1 MNSSDHWAG
10 LRALTNARIAI
21 GRSGGSV
28 PTKPHLD
35 FRLAHARACD
45 AVYSPFNPEELRRE
59 LMKIHPAVLITESQA
74 ADRSIYLRR
83 PDLGRRLREPSRGI
97 LREAAGSEV
106 DLAIVISDGLSAIAT
121 MSQAAPTL
129 RALVPMLVSNGWRLA
144 PLVIV
149 KNGRV
154 AIQDEVGSL
163 LKGKMSLMLLGERP
177 GLGSPDS
184 LGAYFTYNPL
194 PGRTDAERNCVSNI
208 RAHGLP
214 PEAAAAKVHALLT
227 ASLRLGFSGI
237 RLKDETWL
245 PGGASGMILDKL

>member
-1 MNSSDHWAG
+1 MNPPDHWSG
-10 LRALTNARIAI
+10 LRAFTDARIAI

-45 AVYSPFNPEELRRE
+45 AVLSPFDPDELRRE
-59 LMKIHPAVLITESQA
+59 LMEIHPSVLSTESQA
-74 ADRSIYLRR
+74 SDRSIYLRR
-83 PDLGRRLREPSRGI
+83 PDLGRLLRESSRSI

-129 RALVPMLVSNGWRLA
+129 RSLVPMLVSSGWRLA
-144 PLVIV
+144 PLVVV
-149 KNGRV
+149 KHGRV

-163 LKGKMSLMLLGERP
+163 LNAKMSLMLLGERP

-184 LGAYFTYNPL
+184 LGAYFTYNPV
-194 PGRTDAERNCVSNI
+194 PGRTDSERNCVSNI
-208 RAHGLP
+208 RARGLP
-214 PEAAAAKVHALLT
+214 PEAAAAKLYSLLA
-227 ASLRLGFSGI
+227 ASLRLGLSGI
-237 RLKDETWL
+237 RLKDETQL
-245 PGGASGMILDKL
+245 PGGALKMRLA